1 MRCQEGLNLG
11 IWDSSSKIPPGRE
24 LGVSRVGLETG
35 SSAKSHMPR
44 SGLSEPGGVSGSA
57 NCAPLPSPL
66 LKPTD
71 TRARTRAR
79 MGRGARGRDGPP
91 PTPVLIKEKH
101 AKVGGLWKKRAHRAA
116 ERRHRVLKSGRVLR
130 KCRPR
135 TEKRLD
141 SARIRPWQA
150 HAHCSLRPSCPQY
163 GNQGPPW
170 DCPQEWWA
178 TGDPPA
184 TSPEPRPAQSSSTEA
199 PLTLTGYR
207 IGATRPTRAL

>member
-1 MRCQEGLNLG
+1 MCQRKRKL
-11 IWDSSSKIPPGRE
+11 R
-24 LGVSRVGLETG
+24 
-35 SSAKSHMPR
+35 SAT
-44 SGLSEPGGVSGSA
+44 L
-57 NCAPLPSPL
+57 PL
-66 LKPTD
+66 LKSPD
-71 TRARTRAR
+71 TYSRKRAR
-79 MGRGARGRDGPP
+79 MGSRRKGPGLP
-91 PTPVLIKEKH
+91 AFNPSPDTREKH
-101 AKVGGLWKKRAHRAA
+101 ARVGGLWRKRAHRAA
-116 ERRHRVLKSGRVLR
+116 ERRPRVLKSGRVLR

-135 TEKRLD
+135 TEKGLD

-199 PLTLTGYR
+199 PLALTGYR
-207 IGATRPTRAL
+207 IGATRPTRVL